1 MAESESILLN
11 AHEVRV
17 LGSLIEKEITTPEYY
32 PIRLVSLTAACNQT
46 SNREPVMNLEE
57 HEVMRALEGL
67 RDKRLANL
75 FKGADSRVPK
85 YSHRF
90 AETDVDLARPE
101 IALLCN
107 LMLRGPQ
114 TLGELRTRSARM
126 HEFESLEEVEK
137 VLEYLSTRPSTKLV
151 IKLPRQAGFKEQR
164 YMHLFSGAPL
174 IDESSPILK
183 TEGTLAPLRVEPE
196 RVLKLE
202 NDLAALKTEI
212 QTIKAQFEAFRKQL
226 E

>member
-1 MAESESILLN
+1 MD
-11 AHEVRV
+11 
-17 LGSLIEKEITTPEYY
+17 
-32 PIRLVSLTAACNQT
+32 
-46 SNREPVMNLEE
+46 LEE
-57 HEVMRALEGL
+57 YEVMRALESL

-90 AETDVDLARPE
+90 AETDVDLSRPE
-101 IALLCN
+101 ISLLCN

-126 HEFESLEEVEK
+126 HEFESLDEVEK
-137 VLEYLSTRPSTKLV
+137 VLEYLSTRPSAPLV
-151 IKLPRQAGFKEQR
+151 VKLPRQAGYKEQR
-164 YMHLFSGAPL
+164 YMHLFSGAP
-174 IDESSPILK
+174 IITETTSEIK
-183 TEGTLAPLRVEPE
+183 TEATLSTLRVEPE

-202 NDLAALKTEI
+202 TEVAALKAEI
-212 QTIKAQFEAFRKQL
+212 ETIKAQFSAFRKQL

>member
-57 HEVMRALEGL
+57 YEVMRALEGL

-183 TEGTLAPLRVEPE
+183 TEGILAPLRVEPE

>member
-1 MAESESILLN
+1 MAETESTLLN

-17 LGSLIEKEITTPEYY
+17 LGSLIEKEITTAEYY
-32 PIRLVSLTAACNQT
+32 PIRLSALTAACNQT
-46 SNREPVMNLEE
+46 SNREPVMDLEE
-57 HEVMRALEGL
+57 YEVMRALESL

-90 AETDVDLARPE
+90 AETDVDLSRPE
-101 IALLCN
+101 ISLLCN

-126 HEFESLEEVEK
+126 HEFESLDEVEK
-137 VLEYLSTRPSTKLV
+137 VLEYLSTRPSAPLV
-151 IKLPRQAGFKEQR
+151 VKLPRQAGYKEQR
-164 YMHLFSGAPL
+164 YMHLFSGAP
-174 IDESSPILK
+174 IITETTSEIK
-183 TEGTLAPLRVEPE
+183 TEATLSPLRVEPE

-202 NDLAALKTEI
+202 TEVAALKAEI
-212 QTIKAQFEAFRKQL
+212 ETIKAQFSAFRKQL

>member
-1 MAESESILLN
+1 MAETESTLLN

-32 PIRLVSLTAACNQT
+32 PIRLSALTAACNQT
-46 SNREPVMNLEE
+46 SNREPVMDLEE
-57 HEVMRALEGL
+57 YEVMRALESL

-90 AETDVDLARPE
+90 AETDVDLSRPE
-101 IALLCN
+101 ISLLCN

-126 HEFESLEEVEK
+126 HEFESLDEVEK
-137 VLEYLSTRPSTKLV
+137 VLEYLSTRPSAPLV
-151 IKLPRQAGFKEQR
+151 VKLPRQAGYKEQR
-164 YMHLFSGAPL
+164 YMHLFSGAP
-174 IDESSPILK
+174 IITETTSEIK
-183 TEGTLAPLRVEPE
+183 TEATLSTLRVEPE

-202 NDLAALKTEI
+202 TEVAALKAEI
-212 QTIKAQFEAFRKQL
+212 ETIKAQFSAFRKQL

>member
-1 MAESESILLN
+1 
-11 AHEVRV
+11 
-17 LGSLIEKEITTPEYY
+17 
-32 PIRLVSLTAACNQT
+32 
-46 SNREPVMNLEE
+46 
-57 HEVMRALEGL
+57 
-67 RDKRLANL
+67 
-75 FKGADSRVPK
+75 
-85 YSHRF
+85 
-90 AETDVDLARPE
+90 
-101 IALLCN
+101 
-107 LMLRGPQ
+107 MLRGPQ

>member
-32 PIRLVSLTAACNQT
+32 PIRLVNLTAACNQT

-57 HEVMRALEGL
+57 YEVMRALEGL